1 MPVKQIT
8 VFLENQTGRL
18 ADVTGI
24 LNKENINLQGF
35 STTEARDYGILRL
48 VVSDV
53 DKAKQVLKDAGFT
66 THIAE
71 VICVAVE
78 DKPGELHNILNILAG
93 KGVNIDYIYVIAGT
107 RIVLSVSNLGE
118 TEKILKENNMNIG
131 FSRITRK
138 EVGMSKRKMKGLI
151 R

>member
-24 LNKENINLQGF
+24 LNRENINLQGF

-53 DKAKQVLKDAGFT
+53 EKAKKALKDAGFT

-71 VICVAVE
+71 VICVTVQ
-78 DKPGELHNILNILAG
+78 DKPGELH
-93 KGVNIDYIYVIAGT
+93 
-107 RIVLSVSNLGE
+107 
-118 TEKILKENNMNIG
+118 KILEILYFLYTKI
-131 FSRITRK
+131 
-138 EVGMSKRKMKGLI
+138 
-151 R
+151 

>member
-53 DKAKQVLKDAGFT
+53 DKAKQALKDAGFT

-71 VICVAVE
+71 VICVTVE
-78 DKPGELHNILNILAG
+78 DRPGELHKILHLLAG
-93 KGVNIDYIYVIAGT
+93 EGVNIDYIYVIAGT
-107 RIVLSVSNLGE
+107 KIVLSVTDIKE
-118 TEKILKENNMNIG
+118 TEKILLENGIELC
-131 FSRITRK
+131 S
-138 EVGMSKRKMKGLI
+138 
-151 R
+151 